1 MLVLTRNVDESLV
14 LFLPSGEQVEL
25 KVFRIINQGAR
36 IGIQAPPEIKIVR
49 SELLNGVGNPATDGV
64 SFNGGA
70 VSHG

>member
-14 LFLPSGEQVEL
+14 MFLPTGETVEL
-25 KVFRIINQGAR
+25 KVFRLSKQGAR
-36 IGIQAPPEIKIVR
+36 IGIKAPPKIKIVR
-49 SELLNGVGNPATDGV
+49 SELLNGVGKPATDGV